1 MMYPFSRLFNVA
13 STAMVTLKSINIFI
27 GTTSTLSTFILELLA
42 EEDQVC
48 YIVWTFVTCLYFSLN
63 KIKNIINFIIPT
75 WKDRRRN

>member
-48 YIVWTFVTCLYFSLN
+48 YIVWSSLTCYFSLN
-63 KIKNIINFIIPT
+63 KIENVIKFIIPT
-75 WKDRRRN
+75 WKVRRRN

>member
-48 YIVWTFVTCLYFSLN
+48 YIVWTSVTYNFSLN
-63 KIKNIINFIIPT
+63 KIENVINFIIPI
-75 WKDRRRN
+75 WKARRRD